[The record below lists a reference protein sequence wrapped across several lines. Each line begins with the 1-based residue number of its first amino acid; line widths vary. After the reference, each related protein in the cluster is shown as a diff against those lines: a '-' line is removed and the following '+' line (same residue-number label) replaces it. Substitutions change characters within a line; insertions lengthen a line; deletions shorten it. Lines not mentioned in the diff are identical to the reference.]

1 MDRPAVTDRG
11 LLRRARP
18 TDLSSVLGLLAGAGL
33 PSDGV
38 SEAFSSFLVAKS
50 GEDLGAGGAATL
62 VGVAGLEVHGPDGV
76 LRSVAVD
83 PAWRGR
89 GLGARLVRAIIDEA
103 RARGLRHLY
112 LLTTTA
118 DAWFPRHGFDVID
131 RSAAEPAVLE
141 SVEFRDVC
149 PASAVAM
156 RLKLQDES
164 QRSPEKRR

>member
-1 MDRPAVTDRG
+1 MTDRA

-18 TDLSSVLGLLAGAGL
+18 TDLSSVLGLLADAGL

-38 SEAFSSFLVAKS
+38 SEAFSSFLVVEA
-50 GEDLGAGGAATL
+50 GTDIAAEDQSTL

-76 LRSVAVD
+76 LRSVAID

-89 GLGARLVRAIIDEA
+89 GLGARLVRAIIDDA

-131 RSAAEPAVLE
+131 RSAAAPAVLE

-164 QRSPEKRR
+164 QRSPEERR